1 MQHPR
6 AASAEAEDV
15 VAPEVVIDNFVDED
29 GNCRSG
35 IVFLW
40 PQPRERWQQKGVV
53 MHFCLTE
60 KCSCTPIFVP
70 GLLCP
75 QVW

>member
-6 AASAEAEDV
+6 AASAEDV

-29 GNCRSG
+29 ENCG
-35 IVFLW
+35 CGTVLLW

-53 MHFCLTE
+53 THFCLTE
-60 KCSCTPIFVP
+60 TFSYTPIFVP
-70 GLLCP
+70 G
-75 QVW
+75 